1 MPSAASYVPAFPP
14 NAPSLKAL
22 QSSAVTAVHAA
33 GMAIETILKVAGH
46 ASTQVTIERYQS
58 VNAERARPEF
68 EVIAAHL
75 AARRTDRVTDQH
87 GRIGRSTAGVSS
99 FRMKPTRRRHP

>member
-75 AARRTDRVTDQH
+75 AARRTDRVTDQQPKTAVPNPS
-87 GRIGRSTAGVSS
+87 RRSAPEGGGAAS
-99 FRMKPTRRRHP
+99 